1 MITFK
6 GNAKSGKRAANA
18 AVTFFHPDYYRRPRS
33 YTGSCFALYRLKL
46 AGYTAG
52 QELAY
57 F

>member
-1 MITFK
+1 MQNQEK
-6 GNAKSGKRAANA
+6 EQHNA

-33 YTGSCFALYRLKL
+33 FTGSCSLLYSLGL

-57 F
+57 C